1 MVLSESSQL
10 LLSLRKDRGKRL
22 YVKIIWCIFW
32 KKVESVLPLKMHRSS
47 KFVVLWCV
55 SSYAAVQ
62 SSLLC
67 GAIFEPFQRKQ
78 NHVVLHLSS
87 TLTKYDKILG
97 LALL

>member
-32 KKVESVLPLKMHRSS
+32 KKVESVLRLKMYRSTNS
-47 KFVVLWCV
+47 VELRFV
-55 SSYAAVQ
+55 SGYAVEQ

-67 GAIFEPFQRKQ
+67 GVIFEPFQRAQK
-78 NHVVLHLSS
+78 NDVLYLSS
-87 TLTKYDKILG
+87 TLI
-97 LALL
+97 